1 MQIVHFHES
10 NSRGAVYTAHDSR
23 VVARWQICNNRRFPS
38 VSRRVTAVL
47 DFLHLVMGDNP
58 ADDSSLPV
66 IVSANQ
72 SASAIVQF
80 QCWILQWIGNPKLT
94 ELRANG
100 ADNHSFWGRALHDES
115 TNHHVIARLHKGTRG
130 DVTKPRRRCWR
141 RSRGRSGRCRSC
153 CSRRGCSCC
162 SSCGCRTNCRTW
174 TRSRCRVYDGQHG
187 WTGALSSIETLRS
200 RARGLIPEHEPAEIA
215 GW

>member
-1 MQIVHFHES
+1 MQIVHFHQS

-23 VVARWQICNNRRFPS
+23 VVARWQICNDRRLSS

-47 DFLHLVMGDNP
+47 NFLHLIMGDNP
-58 ADDSSLPV
+58 ADDGSLPV

-80 QCWILQWIGNPKLT
+80 QRWILQWIGNAKLT

-100 ADNHSFWGRALHDES
+100 ADNHSFWGRALHDEP

-141 RSRGRSGRCRSC
+141 RSRRRSGRWSYCRRRCTCCLRSC
-153 CSRRGCSCC
+153 CRSSSSSCC
-162 SSCGCRTNCRTW
+162 C
-174 TRSRCRVYDGQHG
+174 
-187 WTGALSSIETLRS
+187 
-200 RARGLIPEHEPAEIA
+200 
-215 GW
+215 